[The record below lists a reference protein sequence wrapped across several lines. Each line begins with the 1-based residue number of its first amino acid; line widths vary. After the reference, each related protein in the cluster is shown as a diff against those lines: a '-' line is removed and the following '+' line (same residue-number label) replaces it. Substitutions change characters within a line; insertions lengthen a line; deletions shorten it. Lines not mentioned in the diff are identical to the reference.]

1 MGSKSRDITRES
13 LGIIEYDDVQRLIK
27 TVVSSAKIT
36 LGYKKII
43 FERKDLEIEI
53 ARKEKT
59 KRKEKTV

>member
-36 LGYKKII
+36 LGYKEII